1 MDYSNAVQVN
11 QRRSAGYLPTVWDPE
26 LIKSFSTPYTYE
38 SHGARLEE
46 LKQDA
51 KCLFKSINQLEEK
64 LGLIN
69 TVQRLGVRTYFVN
82 EIKEVLNHANPNIA
96 NDLHTV
102 ALQFRLLRENGF
114 FVNLDV
120 FNKFTDNDGK
130 FKDSLREDV
139 AGLMS
144 LYEAS
149 FLGLH
154 GEEVLEEAKI
164 FSTKHLKLVM
174 GKLENDL
181 REQVKQS
188 LEVPLYWRFPRSE
201 ARNFIDIYQRD
212 SKKNLVLLEL
222 AKLDFNLLQSIYL
235 KEIKELAEWWK
246 DLNINDKLPFARDRM
261 VECYFWAMGS
271 VPEPQFYKCRRN
283 LTKFGSLATVLDDVY
298 DVYGTME
305 ELNAYTNAV
314 NRWDLEAIKDLPEYM
329 KVCYLAMY
337 NHVNEMVQDA
347 LEDLGLDILPYVKD
361 QWVSYVRSLHVE
373 AGWFHGGY
381 KPTLNEYFKNGW
393 ISIGVALGLAYAFF
407 GVMEEYSSKE
417 NLPLEFL
424 ENWSDSELFYWPSLL
439 TRLWDDLKTSKLEM
453 ERGETAKSIQ
463 CYMIQEGVCEEEA
476 RNYIKGL
483 TNDSWKKFNKF
494 IAQSSLPSGFADTA
508 LKMTRC
514 VHRMYHYGDW
524 FGIQSEANKDCV
536 NSSLFNPI

>member
-1 MDYSNAVQVN
+1 
-11 QRRSAGYLPTVWDPE
+11 
-26 LIKSFSTPYTYE
+26 
-38 SHGARLEE
+38 
-46 LKQDA
+46 
-51 KCLFKSINQLEEK
+51 
-64 LGLIN
+64 
-69 TVQRLGVRTYFVN
+69 
-82 EIKEVLNHANPNIA
+82 
-96 NDLHTV
+96 
-102 ALQFRLLRENGF
+102 
-114 FVNLDV
+114 
-120 FNKFTDNDGK
+120 
-130 FKDSLREDV
+130 
-139 AGLMS
+139 
-144 LYEAS
+144 
-149 FLGLH
+149 
-154 GEEVLEEAKI
+154 
-164 FSTKHLKLVM
+164 M

-212 SKKNLVLLEL
+212 SKMNLVLLEL

-235 KEIKELAEWWK
+235 KELKELAE
-246 DLNINDKLPFARDRM
+246 
-261 VECYFWAMGS
+261 
-271 VPEPQFYKCRRN
+271 
-283 LTKFGSLATVLDDVY
+283 
-298 DVYGTME
+298 
-305 ELNAYTNAV
+305 
-314 NRWDLEAIKDLPEYM
+314 WDLEAIKDLPEYM

-393 ISIGVALGLAYAFF
+393 ISIGIAVGLAYAFF

-417 NLPLEFL
+417 ILPLEFL

-453 ERGETAKSIQ
+453 ERGDTAKSIQ

-483 TNDSWKKFNKF
+483 TNDSWKKLNKF
-494 IAQSSLPSGFADTA
+494 IAQTCLPSGFADTA